1 MVESEESAPSARPI
15 AHSKFP
21 LVDRNQ
27 ILQEFETIFSGSVR
41 SHNGCLS
48 VEGAWGMGRTA
59 LVNAACLT
67 AESAG
72 CIVLRTRGDK
82 SERPAPFGALLR
94 LIEDIASL
102 RSANEEI
109 VEQIHKV
116 LDRLHHDGERHCDA
130 LGAAFYGLVLSVRK
144 LGFVLVAVDDADMVD
159 DATMLTLEYFFHRL
173 DDQQIWLLTT
183 SPPRLS
189 GAAPLVIEE
198 LLVNQDVRHFELSAL
213 SREGVRI
220 ILSTQLNVEP
230 ERGFVDAVLEATS
243 GRPKFV
249 VELARACRD
258 EHVTPDDAGASQL
271 DRLAIAPI
279 SQSVSYRLNRLG
291 PGARDLLESC
301 AVYGELDDVTP
312 VLRLADVD
320 PDTSE
325 RAIDSLKH
333 AELLR
338 ASHTL
343 AFAAPIVQRAILRD
357 IPSPRRSR
365 LHVRCADLL
374 ERSGADQTAVVSH
387 LLATDPAWSKD
398 VAKRLKVAG
407 KSLLD
412 RGDVLLAMKC
422 LRRSLNESARAEQD
436 ASSWLDLAE
445 CEIELDLRTALSSF
459 QKALTL
465 GFDDHERVIKVA
477 LVLTHSL
484 RDWPELRGEGVATL
498 QGLASRLNAVDTT
511 LQLEFELGLTLLSG
525 QPAQQNYGV
534 ARIGALVVTSDP
546 RTSASRAARVF
557 LDLLQFESDPK
568 VTAEGVVEVLVAA
581 FQSDQMPVG
590 GFASEVILTRACRM
604 LLNADEF
611 ARVDQILEMACWH
624 ARALGDL
631 TGEDDALRLV
641 VLSKLWQGWLD
652 EADKARHRHNELGAC
667 IPLRH
672 LVGASDLLIAH
683 GRTEEAL
690 YRYGATELDRIV
702 DPLDRASAHVERGRL
717 YMALDRTNEALDECY
732 RAKETAE
739 RAGIHNEI
747 LVAWRPLMARAL
759 ASLGRWD
766 EAKELASSH
775 LAAARAFGARRSL
788 GAALRAMADSTQ
800 DLDDRVNWL
809 IESVKVLDES
819 PARLEMA
826 GAMIDLG
833 VALVER
839 HDTETAR
846 TLFQQSA
853 TIAVACR
860 AQRLVEIANSHL
872 RSLGSRTRQMEST
885 GMDSL
890 TPAELRAVSL
900 AAVNVTNRAIADKLF
915 VNVKTIEGHLSKAYR
930 KLGVSSR
937 FELAEVI
944 RAHALEKP
952 DPGGALRS
960 SPAWSEDSEMRTP
973 LT

>member
-1 MVESEESAPSARPI
+1 MVESEESALSARPI

-21 LVDRNQ
+21 LVDRNH
-27 ILQEFETIFSGSVR
+27 ILQELETIFSGSVP

-48 VEGAWGMGRTA
+48 VEGSWGMGRTA
-59 LVNAACLT
+59 LLNAACLS
-67 AESAG
+67 AQSAG
-72 CIVLRTRGDK
+72 CIVLRTRGDN
-82 SERPAPFGALLR
+82 SGRPAPFGGLLQ
-94 LIEDIASL
+94 LIEDVASL

-109 VEQIHKV
+109 VEQIQKV
-116 LDRLHHDGERHCDA
+116 LGRLQRDGERNFDA

-144 LGFVLVAVDDADMVD
+144 LGFVLVALDDADMVD
-159 DATMLTLEYFFHRL
+159 DATMMTLEYFFHRL

-189 GAAPLVIEE
+189 GAPPLVIEE

-243 GRPKFV
+243 GRPQFV

-258 EHVTPDDAGASQL
+258 EHVTPDDAAASQL
-271 DRLAIAPI
+271 DRLAMSHI
-279 SQSVSYRLNRLG
+279 SRSVAVRRNHLG
-291 PGARDLLESC
+291 TGAQDLLESC
-301 AVYGELDDVTP
+301 AVYGDLGNVTP
-312 VLRLADVD
+312 VLRVADID

-325 RAIDSLKH
+325 RVIDSLKH
-333 AELLR
+333 AELLCP
-338 ASHTL
+338 SHTL
-343 AFAAPIVQRAILRD
+343 AFAAPIVQWAILRD
-357 IPSPRRSR
+357 IPSSRRSR
-365 LHVRCADLL
+365 LHSRCADLL
-374 ERSGADQTAVVSH
+374 ERGGADESVVASH
-387 LLATDPAWSKD
+387 LLATEPAWSED
-398 VAKRLKVAG
+398 VAQRLKVAG
-407 KSLLD
+407 RSLLD
-412 RGDVLLAMKC
+412 RGHVPLAMKC
-422 LRRSLNESARAEQD
+422 LRRSLNESALAKQES
-436 ASSWLDLAE
+436 SSWLDLAE
-445 CEIELDLRTALSSF
+445 CEIELDLRTSLSSF
-459 QKALTL
+459 QRALTL
-465 GFDDHERVIKVA
+465 GMVEDEKVIKIA
-477 LVLTHSL
+477 LRLTHSL
-484 RDWPELRGEGVATL
+484 RDWPELRAEGVATL
-498 QGLASRLNAVDTT
+498 QSLSSRLHNVDTT

-525 QPAQQNYGV
+525 HPAQQNYGV
-534 ARIGALVVTSDP
+534 ARIGVLVATSDP
-546 RTSASRAARVF
+546 RTPASRAARVF

-568 VTAEGVVEVLVAA
+568 VTADGVVEVLVAA

-611 ARVDQILEMACWH
+611 ARVDHILELACWH
-624 ARALGDL
+624 ARAVGDL
-631 TGEDDALRLV
+631 AGEDDALRLV
-641 VLSKLWQGWLD
+641 VLSKLWQGSLD
-652 EADKARHRHNELGAC
+652 EADEACRRHDELGAG
-667 IPLRH
+667 IPLRQ

-690 YRYGATELDRIV
+690 FRYGATELERIV

-717 YMALDRTNEALDECY
+717 YVALDRTDEALDECY

-747 LVAWRPLMARAL
+747 LVGWRPLAARAL
-759 ASLGRWD
+759 ASVGRWD
-766 EAKELASSH
+766 EAKELASTH
-775 LAAARAFGARRSL
+775 LDAARAFGARRSL

-819 PARLEMA
+819 PARLEKA

-833 VALVER
+833 VSLIER
-839 HDTETAR
+839 RDAETAR

-853 TIAVACR
+853 TIALACR

-872 RSLGSRTRQMEST
+872 RSLGSRPRQFEWT

-890 TPAELRAVSL
+890 TPAELRAVNL
-900 AAVNVTNRAIADKLF
+900 AAANVTNRAIAGKLF

-930 KLGVSSR
+930 KLGVASR

-944 RAHALEKP
+944 RAHSIEKFDHAGLADSTP
-952 DPGGALRS
+952 RS
-960 SPAWSEDSEMRTP
+960 PMTESRTP
-973 LT
+973 RK